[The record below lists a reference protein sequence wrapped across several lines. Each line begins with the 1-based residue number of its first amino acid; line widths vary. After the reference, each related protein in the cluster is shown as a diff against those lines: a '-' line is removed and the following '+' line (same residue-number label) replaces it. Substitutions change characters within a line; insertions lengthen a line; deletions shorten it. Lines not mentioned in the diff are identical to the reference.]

1 MEITQAEIADAPEI
15 LELQKLAYQSEAAIY
30 DDYRIP
36 PLTESLE
43 EIRREFADHTLLKA
57 VEDGKIIGSVRAKND
72 NGTCYIAR
80 LIVHTD
86 YQNRG
91 TGSKLLKEIERIQN
105 ANRYELFTGT
115 LSERNLYLYKKHGY
129 HEFKT
134 EDQTDKVKIV
144 FLEKF
149 RQV

>member
-57 VEDGKIIGSVRAKND
+57 VEDGKIIGSVRAKNEND
-72 NGTCYIAR
+72 T
-80 LIVHTD
+80 
-86 YQNRG
+86 
-91 TGSKLLKEIERIQN
+91 
-105 ANRYELFTGT
+105 
-115 LSERNLYLYKKHGY
+115 
-129 HEFKT
+129 
-134 EDQTDKVKIV
+134 
-144 FLEKF
+144 
-149 RQV
+149 

>member
-1 MEITQAEIADAPEI
+1 MEIKQAEIADAPEI

-30 DDYRIP
+30 DDYSIP

-43 EIRREFADHTLLKA
+43 EIRREFADHTFLKA

-144 FLEKF
+144 FFEKV

>member
-1 MEITQAEIADAPEI
+1 MDITQAEIADAPEI

-43 EIRREFADHTLLKA
+43 EMRREFADHTFLKA

-72 NGTCYIAR
+72 NDTCYIAR
-80 LIVHTD
+80 LIVHPD
-86 YQNRG
+86 FQNRG
-91 TGSKLLKEIERIQN
+91 TGSKLLNEIERIQN
-105 ANRYELFTGT
+105 TKRYELFTGT

-129 HEFKT
+129 REFKT
-134 EDQTDKVKIV
+134 EYQTDKVKII
-144 FLEKF
+144 FLEKIKKK
-149 RQV
+149 